1 MDIEKV
7 AVNTVALA
15 ISKSNYLVPN
25 INSGDK
31 EPSWDGDTE
40 VYNKAGVNHNKSD
53 LNIKIPVQVKG
64 KLSDSPRKKTIKYPV
79 EISDLRNYL
88 QAGGTIYFVV
98 YMDSSGENSQ
108 IYYADMLPFEL
119 KKILSKHGDQNT
131 HNMSM
136 KKLPKNKDDM
146 TDVFL
151 CFARDMK
158 RQKAAIA
165 IPSITIEDLARQ
177 GVLNEI
183 SFGYTTVSP
192 QKAAPLNFLFKHGAY
207 IYAKLP
213 QGIEIPVDHF
223 DKIDQAKT
231 RISVPI
237 KANGKTFYTDY
248 EAVCKKNV
256 VELHFG
262 KSTILTFE
270 YSGNKSRFDFS
281 LNGTL
286 SERIRDAE
294 FIVEAVVTREFK
306 VGDAGCSLND
316 LESETNSFDLP
327 KLKSHLRWLKSVQ
340 QMMDILYVKKDLD
353 FSNFTE
359 MDKQNLLT
367 LLTAVLDKQAV
378 SLKNAEN
385 IFGVYT
391 IANIKILLCAIESAE
406 QKGMFNVYSLQDAP
420 VVAKAKGDN
429 GEEYLVSFYA
439 LLSKDAITQCCNID
453 FDVMLEQ
460 IQSIPL
466 SQKYSEKL
474 NQLLLQLLLAY
485 DESNP
490 PRGDV
495 LSAALKLS
503 EWLKNNDSFS
513 EKEILALNYYQTVK
527 RVRSLNELEVQELL
541 HITENH
547 PIREDF
553 YVGAYI
559 LLENYTAAKIHFDKM
574 PADLQEVFRS
584 YPIFHL
590 LETVK

>member
-1 MDIEKV
+1 
-7 AVNTVALA
+7 
-15 ISKSNYLVPN
+15 
-25 INSGDK
+25 
-31 EPSWDGDTE
+31 
-40 VYNKAGVNHNKSD
+40 
-53 LNIKIPVQVKG
+53 
-64 KLSDSPRKKTIKYPV
+64 
-79 EISDLRNYL
+79 
-88 QAGGTIYFVV
+88 
-98 YMDSSGENSQ
+98 
-108 IYYADMLPFEL
+108 
-119 KKILSKHGDQNT
+119 
-131 HNMSM
+131 M
-136 KKLPKNKDDM
+136 KKLPKNRDDM

-151 CFARDMK
+151 CFARDVK

-248 EAVCKKNV
+248 EAVCKKKV

-262 KSTILTFE
+262 KSTILTLE

-306 VGDAGCSLND
+306 VGDAVCSLND

-513 EKEILALNYYQTVK
+513 EKEILTLNYYQTVK

-590 LETVK
+590 WKQ